1 MSWILDGQRVTA
13 DYLGTQVSGV
23 VEDSRVKYG
32 GRVQYT
38 VVLDQPV
45 QLRWRSEPT
54 SRVLVD
60 DTNILA

>member
-1 MSWILDGQRVTA
+1 MSWILDGERVTA
-13 DYLGTQVSGV
+13 DYLGTQVTGC
-23 VEDSRVKYG
+23 VESSRVKYG

-38 VVLDQPV
+38 LVLDQPV

-60 DTNILA
+60 DTDILA